1 MHQHNVRLGGAMLG
15 RFYKMVDV
23 SPTLVTGGDI
33 FCLGHSFHRLDKQVG
48 RMAVVLSG
56 IVLETASR

>member
-1 MHQHNVRLGGAMLG
+1 MLG

-23 SPTLVTGGDI
+23 SPTLVTGDDI
-33 FCLGHSFHRLDKQVG
+33 FCLGHSFQRLDKQVG

-56 IVLETASR
+56 IVLEAASR